1 MTTAPTTF
9 SQRVAE
15 YLGYQMATRPT
26 LRRFTTFWL
35 ITHTLAAAAL
45 TGAPPAAASTLAGAL
60 NWTGVTDSHGVPV
73 GSYYLSV
80 VSTSEAITKAGPGLS
95 VDPSSWARWLAN
107 AVTTGLSHELIVEL
121 LQAQAGIYV
130 FMIAMSLW
138 LLRFAMS
145 NTWLLWLATWFRPIF
160 ETIRVILADLWVFP
174 ICLMLGLG
182 VGAYHILW
190 HGRKG
195 FGSGI
200 ILSTIAVGVLG
211 IVLTRDPLSDLYNE
225 NGLLTQGRNLGFS
238 VSQAAFNN
246 GSITTGG
253 GQAQLQ
259 HLTGLI
265 ADATVRMPLQLMN
278 FGTTVDD
285 IGTCGGAYTAA
296 MLAPHGGSDLAG
308 PAHAMA
314 SCGAPQA
321 LSFAQHLS
329 GANLALGSCYGLL
342 GAVFAFF
349 VCYVTYSYVM
359 VCCAAFINALLS
371 IVVAAPAMIHGHPRR
386 RAARRIKMFFKHAAL
401 VFAYTTYIS
410 MAAMIV
416 LKMGARGGYADQ
428 VGMTHPL
435 ARLFMIAIVSAV
447 AIGVFWWLK
456 RELGDHTRH
465 DFTQLVA
472 DLGRRGREGYQRG
485 HDAYDRAKDLHS
497 RAPWSKTTGD
507 DSSDTPDDP
516 EQPLTG
522 TPVNGRPPGGRPP
535 SPGRARHH
543 TLGAPAP
550 TPMPGAA
557 TTSGAPA
564 AATSSAAAD
573 GAVIAGEAATAVAA
587 PEIVAGAAVASHVAG
602 RRHHAHGPGAGA
614 PGGGQRSAT
623 GPASQSPDGPA
634 AHRLG
639 EPAAAPIIGRSGAS
653 NPRSS
658 TTGRAGTGSGVPHP
672 PRDVRAGPG
681 RADVDEDSSPITGRS
696 TRSG

>member
-1 MTTAPTTF
+1 MSTAPTTF
-9 SQRVAE
+9 GQRAAE
-15 YLGYQMATRPT
+15 YLGYQMAFRPR

-45 TGAPPAAASTLAGAL
+45 GAAPPAAASTLAGAL

-73 GSYYLSV
+73 GNYYLSV
-80 VSTSEAITKAGPGLS
+80 VSTTEAITKAGPGLS

-107 AVTTGLSHELIVEL
+107 AVTTGMSHELIVEL
-121 LQAQAGIYV
+121 LQAQAGVYI
-130 FMIAMSLW
+130 FMIATSLW

-145 NTWLLWLATWFRPIF
+145 NTWLLWLATWFRPVF

-182 VGAYHILW
+182 VGAFHILW

-200 ILSTIAVGVLG
+200 MLSTVALGVLG
-211 IVLTRDPLSDLYNE
+211 IVLTRDPLSDLYSE
-225 NGLLTQGRNLGFS
+225 NGLLSQGRNLGFS
-238 VSQAAFNN
+238 ISQAAFNN

-265 ADATVRMPLQLMN
+265 ADTTLRMPLQLMN

-296 MLAPHGGSDLAG
+296 MLTPHDGGDLAG

-314 SCGAPQA
+314 TCGAPQA
-321 LSFAQHLS
+321 LSFAQHLG
-329 GANLALGSCYGLL
+329 GANLALGACYGLL
-342 GAVFAFF
+342 GAMFAFF

-359 VCCAAFINALLS
+359 VCCAAFVNALMS
-371 IVVAAPAMIHGHPRR
+371 IVAAAPAMIHGHPRR
-386 RAARRIKMFFKHAAL
+386 RAARRLTMFFKHAAL

-410 MAAMIV
+410 IAAIIV

-456 RELGDHTRH
+456 RELGDHTRQ
-465 DFTQLVA
+465 DFTHIIT
-472 DLGRRGREGYQRG
+472 DLAHRGRDGYQRG
-485 HDAYDRAKDLHS
+485 QDAYDRAKDLNS
-497 RAPWSKTTGD
+497 RAPWSKTS
-507 DSSDTPDDP
+507 DSDATDNPDEPD
-516 EQPLTG
+516 QPLTG
-522 TPVNGRPPGGRPP
+522 PPVNGRPPGGRPP

-543 TLGAPAP
+543 SPGGPPNSP
-550 TPMPGAA
+550 TSGG
-557 TTSGAPA
+557 TGTGSGAPA
-564 AATSSAAAD
+564 AATTSAVA
-573 GAVIAGEAATAVAA
+573 GGTSMAGEAATAAAA
-587 PEIVAGAAVASHVAG
+587 PEAVAGAAIASHISHRQHRDRSPAGASRSGPATNAATQPFTGSPNVTDSGSEPPAPAAG
-602 RRHHAHGPGAGA
+602 RSGRVGSSTTPRAN
-614 PGGGQRSAT
+614 S
-623 GPASQSPDGPA
+623 GPA
-634 AHRLG
+634 AGRPRPNR
-639 EPAAAPIIGRSGAS
+639 PAQPDRSDVDQPSAPVQGRSS
-653 NPRSS
+653 
-658 TTGRAGTGSGVPHP
+658 
-672 PRDVRAGPG
+672 
-681 RADVDEDSSPITGRS
+681 
-696 TRSG
+696 

>member
-9 SQRVAE
+9 GQRAAE
-15 YLGYQMATRPT
+15 YVGYQMAARPR

-45 TGAPPAAASTLAGAL
+45 GAAPPAAASTLAGAL

-73 GSYYLSV
+73 GNYYLSV

-95 VDPSSWARWLAN
+95 ADPSSWARWLAN
-107 AVTTGLSHELIVEL
+107 AVTTGMSHELIVEL
-121 LQAQAGIYV
+121 LQAQAAVYI
-130 FMIAMSLW
+130 FMIATSLW

-160 ETIRVILADLWVFP
+160 ETIRVILAELWVFP
-174 ICLMLGLG
+174 ICLLFGLG
-182 VGAYHILW
+182 VGAFHIMW

-200 ILSTIAVGVLG
+200 IVSTVAIGVLG
-211 IVLTRDPLSDLYNE
+211 IVFTRDPLSDLYNE

-238 VSQAAFNN
+238 ITQAAFNN

-265 ADATVRMPLQLMN
+265 ADATLRMPLQLMN

-285 IGTCGGAYTAA
+285 IGTCGGAYTTS
-296 MLAPHGGSDLAG
+296 MLTPPAGGDLAG

-359 VCCAAFINALLS
+359 VCCAAFVNALMS
-371 IVVAAPAMIHGHPRR
+371 IVAAAPAMIHGHPRR
-386 RAARRIKMFFKHAAL
+386 RAARRLKMFFKHAAL

-428 VGMTHPL
+428 VGMSHPL

-447 AIGVFWWLK
+447 AIGVFHWLK

-465 DFTQLVA
+465 EFTHTIT
-472 DLGRRGREGYQRG
+472 DLIHRGRDGYQSG
-485 HDAYDRAKDLHS
+485 QDAYDRARDLNS
-497 RAPWSKTTGD
+497 RAPWSKTP
-507 DSSDTPDDP
+507 DSDADTPDEPD
-516 EQPLTG
+516 QPLTG
-522 TPVNGRPPGGRPP
+522 TPANGRPSGGRPP

-543 TLGAPAP
+543 APGGPASSP
-550 TPMPGAA
+550 IPGVGTSPGGPAAA
-557 TTSGAPA
+557 TTSA
-564 AATSSAAAD
+564 AGD
-573 GAVIAGEAATAVAA
+573 GAMMAGEAATAVVA
-587 PEIVAGAAVASHVAG
+587 PEAVAGAAIASHTINRQHRDHSPAG
-602 RRHHAHGPGAGA
+602 GPR
-614 PGGGQRSAT
+614 P
-623 GPASQSPDGPA
+623 SQSAGPA
-634 AHRLG
+634 AQAPARG
-639 EPAAAPIIGRSGAS
+639 AAPDSSPPSPAPAAGRSGRVGPPTAQRA
-653 NPRSS
+653 NPDATPARPGPSPS
-658 TTGRAGTGSGVPHP
+658 TQPDRAHVDKPSTPAQGR
-672 PRDVRAGPG
+672 
-681 RADVDEDSSPITGRS
+681 
-696 TRSG
+696 

>member
-9 SQRVAE
+9 SQRAAE
-15 YLGYQMATRPT
+15 YLGYQMAIRPR

-35 ITHTLAAAAL
+35 LTHTLAAAAL
-45 TGAPPAAASTLAGAL
+45 AGAPPAAASTLAGAL

-107 AVTTGLSHELIVEL
+107 AVTVGLDHELIVEL
-121 LQAQAGIYV
+121 LQAQAGIYI

-200 ILSTIAVGVLG
+200 MLSTIAVGVLG
-211 IVLTRDPLSDLYNE
+211 IALTHDPLSDLYNE

-296 MLAPHGGSDLAG
+296 MLAPHDGSDLAG

-359 VCCAAFINALLS
+359 VCCAAFVNALLS

-428 VGMTHPL
+428 VGMSHPL

-456 RELGDHTRH
+456 RELGDHTRP
-465 DFTQLVA
+465 DFTQA
-472 DLGRRGREGYQRG
+472 ISDLGHRSREGYQRG
-485 HDAYDRAKDLHS
+485 QDAYDRARELNS
-497 RAPWSKTTGD
+497 RAPWSKTAGD
-507 DSSDTPDDP
+507 DPTDAPDEPD
-516 EQPLTG
+516 QPLTG

-543 TLGAPAP
+543 TPTAP
-550 TPMPGAA
+550 TPASTPGATA
-557 TTSGAPA
+557 TSETPA
-564 AATSSAAAD
+564 AATSSAAVD
-573 GAVIAGEAATAVAA
+573 GAVMAGEAGAAVAA
-587 PEIVAGAAVASHVAG
+587 PEVVAGAAVATRVVHHQRRDHNPGGSAQPTATGTATQTLHDSPARNLAQPPTTPVAG
-602 RRHHAHGPGAGA
+602 RAGA
-614 PGGGQRSAT
+614 T
-623 GPASQSPDGPA
+623 SPK
-634 AHRLG
+634 
-639 EPAAAPIIGRSGAS
+639 
-653 NPRSS
+653 
-658 TTGRAGTGSGVPHP
+658 P
-672 PRDVRAGPG
+672 PTNSPAGPG
-681 RADVDEDSSPITGRS
+681 SGATGQPRASRPQPDQADLAEDSSPDKGRS
-696 TRSG
+696 TRSR

>member
-9 SQRVAE
+9 GQRTAE
-15 YLGYQMATRPT
+15 YLGYQLATRPR
-26 LRRFTTFWL
+26 LRRATTLWL
-35 ITHTLAAAAL
+35 ITHTLVTAAVGA
-45 TGAPPAAASTLAGAL
+45 APPAAASTLAGAL

-95 VDPSSWARWLAN
+95 ADPSSWARWLAN
-107 AVTTGLSHELIVEL
+107 AVTTGLSHEFIVEL
-121 LQAQAGIYV
+121 LQAQAAVYI

-160 ETIRVILADLWVFP
+160 ETIRIILADLWVFP

-182 VGAYHILW
+182 VGAFHMMW

-200 ILSTIAVGVLG
+200 MLSTVALGVLG
-211 IVLTRDPLSDLYNE
+211 TMLTHDPLSDLYNE
-225 NGLLTQGRNLGFS
+225 NGLLAQGRNLGFS

-285 IGTCGGAYTAA
+285 IGNCGGAYTAA
-296 MLAPHGGSDLAG
+296 MLAPHDAGDLAG

-329 GANLALGSCYGLL
+329 GANLALGACYGLL
-342 GAVFAFF
+342 GAVFVFF

-359 VCCAAFINALLS
+359 VCCAAFVNALLS
-371 IVVAAPAMIHGHPRR
+371 IVAAAPAMIHGHPRR

-428 VGMTHPL
+428 VGMSHPL

-465 DFTQLVA
+465 EFTHTITDLVH
-472 DLGRRGREGYQRG
+472 RGRDGYQRG
-485 HDAYDRAKDLHS
+485 QDAYDRARALNA
-497 RAPWSKTTGD
+497 RAPWSKTPD
-507 DSSDTPDDP
+507 SDAPDSSDDPD
-516 EQPLTG
+516 QPLTG
-522 TPVNGRPPGGRPP
+522 PPVNGRPPAGRPP
-535 SPGRARHH
+535 SPGRPRHH
-543 TLGAPAP
+543 PPGSPPTTPAPA
-550 TPMPGAA
+550 
-557 TTSGAPA
+557 SGA
-564 AATSSAAAD
+564 AATEETVGTAAVD
-573 GAVIAGEAATAVAA
+573 GAVIGGEAAAAVVA
-587 PEIVAGAAVASHVAG
+587 PEVVAGAALATHVAHRIHRDHSHAAGG
-602 RRHHAHGPGAGA
+602 RPTST
-614 PGGGQRSAT
+614 SANRAT
-623 GPASQSPDGPA
+623 QTPA
-634 AHRLG
+634 ATTPSTGQL
-639 EPAAAPIIGRSGAS
+639 PAPPVS
-653 NPRSS
+653 
-658 TTGRAGTGSGVPHP
+658 GRAGVTGPTPTQRGAHP
-672 PRDVRAGPG
+672 GSAPDSHTRATRPPLSPGDPRSDDGDAPVQ
-681 RADVDEDSSPITGRS
+681 GRS
-696 TRSG
+696 

>member
-9 SQRVAE
+9 GQRAAD
-15 YLGYQMATRPT
+15 YLGYQMATRPR

-35 ITHTLAAAAL
+35 ITHTLTAAAL
-45 TGAPPAAASTLAGAL
+45 GAAPPAAASTLAGAL

-73 GSYYLSV
+73 GNYYLSV
-80 VSTSEAITKAGPGLS
+80 VSTTEAITKAGPGLS

-121 LQAQAGIYV
+121 LQAQAAVYI

-145 NTWLLWLATWFRPIF
+145 NTWLLWLATWFRPVF

-182 VGAYHILW
+182 VGAFHILW

-200 ILSTIAVGVLG
+200 IVSTLAVGVLG
-211 IVLTRDPLSDLYNE
+211 TVLTRDPLSDLYSE

-285 IGTCGGAYTAA
+285 IGTCGGAYTAS
-296 MLAPHGGSDLAG
+296 MLAPHDGSDLAG

-359 VCCAAFINALLS
+359 VCCAAFVNALLS

-386 RAARRIKMFFKHAAL
+386 RAGRRIKMFFKHAAL

-428 VGMTHPL
+428 VGMNHPL
-435 ARLFMIAIVSAV
+435 ARLFMIGIVSAV

-456 RELGDHTRH
+456 RELGDHTRQE
-465 DFTQLVA
+465 FTQAVT
-472 DLGRRGREGYQRG
+472 DLGRRGREGYERG
-485 HDAYDRAKDLHS
+485 QDAYDRACDLNS
-497 RAPWSKTTGD
+497 RAPWAKNPD
-507 DSSDTPDDP
+507 DSSDTPDEPD
-516 EQPLTG
+516 QPLTG
-522 TPVNGRPPGGRPP
+522 SPVDGRPPGGRPP

-543 TLGAPAP
+543 TPAAQTP
-550 TPMPGAA
+550 TPATGEAA
-557 TTSGAPA
+557 TAAAPA
-564 AATSSAAAD
+564 AGTTAAD
-573 GAVIAGEAATAVAA
+573 GAVMAGEAATAAAA
-587 PEIVAGAAVASHVAG
+587 PEVVAGAAVASHVAQ
-602 RRHHAHGPGAGA
+602 RRHRDHSPRPTTTGTTAQSPANGGAPDTAHPAPAPAAGRAANHGPSTPQRAN
-614 PGGGQRSAT
+614 PGPTSDQPRPSAQ
-623 GPASQSPDGPA
+623 PPPDLA
-634 AHRLG
+634 
-639 EPAAAPIIGRSGAS
+639 
-653 NPRSS
+653 
-658 TTGRAGTGSGVPHP
+658 
-672 PRDVRAGPG
+672 
-681 RADVDEDSSPITGRS
+681 EDSTPVKGR
-696 TRSG
+696 

>member
-1 MTTAPTTF
+1 MITASTTF
-9 SQRVAE
+9 AQRAAE
-15 YLGYQMATRPT
+15 HLGYQMATRPR
-26 LRRFTTFWL
+26 LRRLTTFWV

-45 TGAPPAAASTLAGAL
+45 GAAPPAAASTVAGAL

-73 GSYYLSV
+73 GNYYLSV
-80 VSTSEAITKAGPGLS
+80 VSTTEAITKAGPGLS
-95 VDPSSWARWLAN
+95 ADPSSWARWLAN
-107 AVTTGLSHELIVEL
+107 AVTVGLSHESIVEL
-121 LQAQAGIYV
+121 LQAQAAVYI

-145 NTWLLWLATWFRPIF
+145 NTWLLWLSTWFRPVF

-174 ICLMLGLG
+174 ICLMFGLG

-200 ILSTIAVGVLG
+200 IVSTFAVGVLG
-211 IVLTRDPLSDLYNE
+211 IVLTRDPLTDLYSE

-238 VSQAAFNN
+238 ISQAAFNN

-278 FGTTVDD
+278 FGTTVDG
-285 IGTCGGAYTAA
+285 IGNCGNAYTAA
-296 MLAPHGGSDLAG
+296 MLTPHDGSDLSG

-314 SCGAPQA
+314 TCGAPQA

-329 GANLALGSCYGLL
+329 GANLALGSCYGVL

-359 VCCAAFINALLS
+359 VCCAAFVNALLS

-386 RAARRIKMFFKHAAL
+386 RAARRITMFFKHAAL

-416 LKMGARGGYADQ
+416 LQMGARGGYADQ

-435 ARLFMIAIVSAV
+435 ARLFMVGIVSAV
-447 AIGVFWWLK
+447 AIGVFRWLK
-456 RELGDHTRH
+456 HELGDHTRQE
-465 DFTQLVA
+465 FTHAVTDLV
-472 DLGRRGREGYQRG
+472 RRGREGYQRG
-485 HDAYDRAKDLHS
+485 QDASDRARDLNS
-497 RAPWSKTTGD
+497 RAPWATKPED
-507 DSSDTPDDP
+507 SDTPDDP

-522 TPVNGRPPGGRPP
+522 PPVNGRPPGGRPP
-535 SPGRARHH
+535 CPGQARHH
-543 TLGAPAP
+543 SPGPPAP
-550 TPMPGAA
+550 GGAA
-557 TTSGAPA
+557 AEASAPV
-564 AATSSAAAD
+564 AATAAGD
-573 GAVIAGEAATAVAA
+573 GAVIAAEAATAVVA
-587 PEIVAGAAVASHVAG
+587 PEAVAGAAVAAHVTQRLHRDHNGAGGGGPTPTGAGRATQTPTATTPNVAQPPAAPVAG
-602 RRHHAHGPGAGA
+602 RAGATNPTTTQHCNPAPGA
-614 PGGGQRSAT
+614 PRRHPT
-623 GPASQSPDGPA
+623 ASTVPDPDDPLPDA
-634 AHRLG
+634 
-639 EPAAAPIIGRSGAS
+639 EIPVKGR
-653 NPRSS
+653 
-658 TTGRAGTGSGVPHP
+658 
-672 PRDVRAGPG
+672 
-681 RADVDEDSSPITGRS
+681 
-696 TRSG
+696 

>member
-1 MTTAPTTF
+1 MTTEPTTF
-9 SQRVAE
+9 GQRCAE
-15 YLGYQMATRPT
+15 YVGYQMATRPR

-45 TGAPPAAASTLAGAL
+45 GAAPPAAASTLAGAL

-80 VSTSEAITKAGPGLS
+80 VSATEAITKAGPGLS
-95 VDPSSWARWLAN
+95 FDPSSWARWLAN
-107 AVTTGLSHELIVEL
+107 AVTVGLSHEFIVEL
-121 LQAQAGIYV
+121 LQAQAGAYI

-145 NTWLLWLATWFRPIF
+145 NTWLVWLATWFRPMF
-160 ETIRVILADLWVFP
+160 ETIRLILADLWVFP
-174 ICLMLGLG
+174 ICLLLGLA
-182 VGAYHILW
+182 VGAFHILW

-200 ILSTIAVGVLG
+200 ILSTLAVGVLG
-211 IVLTRDPLSDLYNE
+211 ILLTRDPLSDLYSE
-225 NGLLTQGRNLGFS
+225 SGLLTQGRNLGFS

-285 IGTCGGAYTAA
+285 IGTCGGAYTAS
-296 MLAPHGGSDLAG
+296 MLTPHDGSDLAG

-329 GANLALGSCYGLL
+329 GANLALGGCYGLL

-359 VCCAAFINALLS
+359 VCCAAFVNALLS

-435 ARLFMIAIVSAV
+435 ARLLMIAIVSAV

-465 DFTQLVA
+465 DFTHA
-472 DLGRRGREGYQRG
+472 ISDLGRRGRDGYQRG
-485 HDAYDRAKDLHS
+485 QDVYDRARDLHS
-497 RAPWSKTTGD
+497 RAPWAKTPD
-507 DSSDTPDDP
+507 DSSDTPDEPD
-516 EQPLTG
+516 QPLTG

-535 SPGRARHH
+535 SPGRPRHH
-543 TLGAPAP
+543 PPGPPPTTTPAP
-550 TPMPGAA
+550 G
-557 TTSGAPA
+557 G
-564 AATSSAAAD
+564 AAAD
-573 GAVIAGEAATAVAA
+573 GA
-587 PEIVAGAAVASHVAG
+587 IVAGQAATTVVAPEAVVGAAVVSHAT
-602 RRHHAHGPGAGA
+602 
-614 PGGGQRSAT
+614 QRT
-623 GPASQSPDGPA
+623 
-634 AHRLG
+634 
-639 EPAAAPIIGRSGAS
+639 
-653 NPRSS
+653 
-658 TTGRAGTGSGVPHP
+658 
-672 PRDVRAGPG
+672 
-681 RADVDEDSSPITGRS
+681 
-696 TRSG
+696 

>member
-9 SQRVAE
+9 GQRAAE
-15 YLGYQMATRPT
+15 YLGYQMATRPR

-35 ITHTLAAAAL
+35 ITHTLTAAAL
-45 TGAPPAAASTLAGAL
+45 GAAPPAAASTLAGAL
-60 NWTGVTDSHGVPV
+60 NWTGITDSHGVPV

-107 AVTTGLSHELIVEL
+107 AVTTGWSHELIVEL
-121 LQAQAGIYV
+121 LQAQAGLYI
-130 FMIAMSLW
+130 FMVAMSLW

-145 NTWLLWLATWFRPIF
+145 NTWLLWLATWLRPLF

-174 ICLMLGLG
+174 ICLMLGMG
-182 VGAYHILW
+182 VGAFHIMW

-200 ILSTIAVGVLG
+200 IVSTMAVGVLG
-211 IVLTRDPLSDLYNE
+211 IVLTRDPLSELYNE

-238 VSQAAFNN
+238 VAQAAFNN

-285 IGTCGGAYTAA
+285 IGTCGGAYTAS
-296 MLAPHGGSDLAG
+296 MLAPHDGSDLAG

-329 GANLALGSCYGLL
+329 GANLALGTCYGLL
-342 GAVFAFF
+342 GAAFAFF

-359 VCCAAFINALLS
+359 VCCAAFVNALLA

-410 MAAMIV
+410 IAAMIV

-465 DFTQLVA
+465 DFTHTITELA
-472 DLGRRGREGYQRG
+472 RGGHEGYQRG
-485 HDAYDRAKDLHS
+485 QDAYDRARDLNS
-497 RAPWSKTTGD
+497 RAPWSKTPAAST
-507 DSSDTPDDP
+507 DTPDEPD
-516 EQPLTG
+516 QPLTG
-522 TPVNGRPPGGRPP
+522 PPVNGRPPGGRPP
-535 SPGRARHH
+535 SPSQTPPPRPTA
-543 TLGAPAP
+543 TPSTPAP
-550 TPMPGAA
+550 SGAA
-557 TTSGAPA
+557 TSGAPA
-564 AATSSAAAD
+564 AATSSAATD
-573 GAVIAGEAATAVAA
+573 GAMMAGDAATVAA
-587 PEIVAGAAVASHVAG
+587 PEVVAVAAVAGHVTQRLHSDHSSGAGGRPTPTSAGRATQANAAATPDVDKSPAPVAG
-602 RRHHAHGPGAGA
+602 RTGSTSPTTIQHADPGHAPHRQHRGA
-614 PGGGQRSAT
+614 RPQR
-623 GPASQSPDGPA
+623 D
-634 AHRLG
+634 RG
-639 EPAAAPIIGRSGAS
+639 EPPSDADAPVKGR
-653 NPRSS
+653 
-658 TTGRAGTGSGVPHP
+658 
-672 PRDVRAGPG
+672 
-681 RADVDEDSSPITGRS
+681 
-696 TRSG
+696 

>member
-1 MTTAPTTF
+1 MTTGPTTF
-9 SQRVAE
+9 GQRAAE
-15 YLGYQMATRPT
+15 YLGYQMATRPR

-45 TGAPPAAASTLAGAL
+45 GDAPPAAASTLAGAL

-73 GSYYLSV
+73 GNYYLSV
-80 VSTSEAITKAGPGLS
+80 VSTTEAITEAGPGLS
-95 VDPSSWARWLAN
+95 IEPSSWARWLAN
-107 AVTTGLSHELIVEL
+107 AVTVGLSHESVVEL
-121 LQAQAGIYV
+121 LQAQAAIYI

-145 NTWLLWLATWFRPIF
+145 NTWLFWLATWFRPVF

-174 ICLMLGLG
+174 LCLGLGLG

-190 HGRKG
+190 HARKG

-200 ILSTIAVGVLG
+200 IVSTFAVAVLG
-211 IVLTRDPLSDLYNE
+211 IVLTRDPLTDLYSE

-238 VSQAAFNN
+238 ISQAAFNN
-246 GSITTGG
+246 GYITTGG

-285 IGTCGGAYTAA
+285 FGTCQGAYTAA
-296 MLAPHGGSDLAG
+296 MLTPHDSDLAG

-342 GAVFAFF
+342 GAIFALF

-359 VCCAAFINALLS
+359 VCCAAFVNALLS
-371 IVVAAPAMIHGHPRR
+371 IVAAAPAMIHGHPRR

-410 MAAMIV
+410 TAAMIV

-435 ARLFMIAIVSAV
+435 ARLLMIAIISAV
-447 AIGVFWWLK
+447 AIGVFHWLK
-456 RELGDHTRH
+456 HELGDHTRQE
-465 DFTQLVA
+465 FTHLIT
-472 DLGRRGREGYQRG
+472 DLTHRGREGYQRG
-485 HDAYDRAKDLHS
+485 QDAYDRARDLKA
-497 RAPWSKTTGD
+497 RAPWSKKSD
-507 DSSDTPDDP
+507 DDPSDTSDEPD
-516 EQPLTG
+516 QPLTG
-522 TPVNGRPPGGRPP
+522 PPVNGRPPGGRPP
-535 SPGRARHH
+535 SPGQARHH
-543 TLGAPAP
+543 TPNPAAP
-550 TPMPGAA
+550 TPPPAGAA
-557 TTSGAPA
+557 AQANAPA
-564 AATSSAAAD
+564 AGTAATD
-573 GAVIAGEAATAVAA
+573 GAVMAGEAATTAAA
-587 PEIVAGAAVASHVAG
+587 PEVVAGAAVAAHVTQRLHRDHNHAGGGPTPTGAGPATQAPTPTTPNVDQSHAARIAG
-602 RRHHAHGPGAGA
+602 RVEATSA
-614 PGGGQRSAT
+614 PITQDVN
-623 GPASQSPDGPA
+623 PAS
-634 AHRLG
+634 
-639 EPAAAPIIGRSGAS
+639 AS
-653 NPRSS
+653 DPQR
-658 TTGRAGTGSGVPHP
+658 
-672 PRDVRAGPG
+672 RDTRPQPG
-681 RADVDEDSSPITGRS
+681 RGDPLTDIDTPTKGR
-696 TRSG
+696 

>member
-9 SQRVAE
+9 GQRAAE
-15 YLGYQMATRPT
+15 YLGYQTATRPR

-35 ITHTLAAAAL
+35 ITHTLVAAAL
-45 TGAPPAAASTLAGAL
+45 GAAPPAAASTLAGAL

-121 LQAQAGIYV
+121 LQAQAAVYI
-130 FMIAMSLW
+130 FMIALSLW

-145 NTWLLWLATWFRPIF
+145 NTWLLWLATWFRPVF

-174 ICLMLGLG
+174 ICLLLGLA
-182 VGAYHILW
+182 VGAFHILW

-200 ILSTIAVGVLG
+200 MLSTMVVGVLG
-211 IVLTRDPLSDLYNE
+211 ILLTRDPLSDLYSE

-246 GSITTGG
+246 GSITSGG

-285 IGTCGGAYTAA
+285 IGTCAGAYTTA
-296 MLAPHGGSDLAG
+296 MLTPHDGSDLAG

-359 VCCAAFINALLS
+359 VCCAAFVNALLS

-447 AIGVFWWLK
+447 ALGVFWWLK

-465 DFTQLVA
+465 EFTHAVT
-472 DLGRRGREGYQRG
+472 DLGRHGREGYQRG
-485 HDAYDRAKDLHS
+485 QDAYDRARDLNS
-497 RAPWSKTTGD
+497 RAPWAKNPD
-507 DSSDTPDDP
+507 QSDTPDEPD
-516 EQPLTG
+516 QPLTG

-543 TLGAPAP
+543 TPDAQPP
-550 TPMPGAA
+550 TPAPGAA
-557 TTSGAPA
+557 AASGTPA
-564 AATSSAAAD
+564 AGTAAAD
-573 GAVIAGEAATAVAA
+573 GAMMAGEAATAVAA
-587 PEIVAGAAVASHVAG
+587 PEVVAGAAVASHVTQRLHRDHSA
-602 RRHHAHGPGAGA
+602 GAGA
-614 PGGGQRSAT
+614 GPAKAGPATPAPGG
-623 GPASQSPDGPA
+623 A
-634 AHRLG
+634 APNLAP
-639 EPAAAPIIGRSGAS
+639 PAAAPV
-653 NPRSS
+653 P
-658 TTGRAGTGSGVPHP
+658 GRAGATNPSTSTTRGANPEPAADRQRRDPHP
-672 PRDVRAGPG
+672 QPNRGDPLADAQTPVKG
-681 RADVDEDSSPITGRS
+681 R
-696 TRSG
+696 

>member
-9 SQRVAE
+9 SQRAAE
-15 YLGYQMATRPT
+15 YLGYQMATRPR
-26 LRRFTTFWL
+26 LRRFTTCWL
-35 ITHTLAAAAL
+35 ITHTLTVAAL
-45 TGAPPAAASTLAGAL
+45 GAAPPAAASTLAGAL

-80 VSTSEAITKAGPGLS
+80 VSTTEAITKAGPHLS
-95 VDPSSWARWLAN
+95 PDPSSWARWLAS
-107 AVTTGLSHELIVEL
+107 AVTTGLSHESIVEL
-121 LQAQAGIYV
+121 LQAQAAVYI

-145 NTWLLWLATWFRPIF
+145 NTWLVWLATWFRPIF
-160 ETIRVILADLWVFP
+160 ETIKAILTDLWVFP
-174 ICLMLGLG
+174 ICLLLGLS
-182 VGAYHILW
+182 VGAFHILW

-200 ILSTIAVGVLG
+200 IVSTFAIGVLG
-211 IVLTRDPLSDLYNE
+211 IVLTHDPLSDPYSE

-238 VSQAAFNN
+238 ISQAAFNN

-253 GQAQLQ
+253 GQAQLH

-265 ADATVRMPLQLMN
+265 ADTTLRMPLQLMN
-278 FGTTVDD
+278 FGTTVDN
-285 IGTCGGAYTAA
+285 IGTCSSAYTAA
-296 MLAPHGGSDLAG
+296 ILAPHDADSAA

-321 LSFAQHLS
+321 LAFAQHLS

-349 VCYVTYSYVM
+349 VCCVTYSYVM
-359 VCCAAFINALLS
+359 VCCAAFVNALLS

-416 LKMGARGGYADQ
+416 LNMGAHGGYADQ

-465 DFTQLVA
+465 EFTQLVT
-472 DLGRRGREGYQRG
+472 DLSRRGRDGYHRG
-485 HDAYDRAKDLHS
+485 HDAHHRVKELNT
-497 RAPWSKTTGD
+497 RAPWSKKPD
-507 DSSDTPDDP
+507 DSADTLDDP
-516 EQPLTG
+516 DQPLTG
-522 TPVNGRPPGGRPP
+522 PPVNGRPPGGRPP

-543 TLGAPAP
+543 LPDHPPTTPGSGGAAVAPATA
-550 TPMPGAA
+550 TPSA
-557 TTSGAPA
+557 T
-564 AATSSAAAD
+564 
-573 GAVIAGEAATAVAA
+573 AGRTMITEGATAVAA
-587 PEIVAGAAVASHVAG
+587 PEIVAGGAVASHVGQRLHRDHTSNSGA
-602 RRHHAHGPGAGA
+602 RHPKTTPAVQPPNDNTAHTIGDTPAA
-614 PGGGQRSAT
+614 PG
-623 GPASQSPDGPA
+623 
-634 AHRLG
+634 
-639 EPAAAPIIGRSGAS
+639 
-653 NPRSS
+653 
-658 TTGRAGTGSGVPHP
+658 TGRGGAHTPTTPTQRRAPGTEGQSRDWRPHP
-672 PRDVRAGPG
+672 DRDPSHDT
-681 RADVDEDSSPITGRS
+681 ADPMTGRPA
-696 TRSG
+696 TR

>member
-1 MTTAPTTF
+1 MTSAPTTF
-9 SQRVAE
+9 SQRAADH
-15 YLGYQMATRPT
+15 LGYQMATRPR

-35 ITHTLAAAAL
+35 ITHTLAAAAI
-45 TGAPPAAASTLAGAL
+45 GAAPPAAASTLAGAL

-80 VSTSEAITKAGPGLS
+80 VSTTEAITKAGPGLS

-107 AVTTGLSHELIVEL
+107 AVTEGLTHESIVEL
-121 LQAQAGIYV
+121 LQAQAGVYI

-145 NTWLLWLATWFRPIF
+145 NTWLFWLATWFRPVF

-174 ICLMLGLG
+174 ICLLLGLG
-182 VGAYHILW
+182 VGAFHILW

-200 ILSTIAVGVLG
+200 MVSTFAVGVLG
-211 IVLTRDPLSDLYNE
+211 IVLTRDPLTDLYSE

-238 VSQAAFNN
+238 VSQAAFAN

-265 ADATVRMPLQLMN
+265 ADATLRMPLQLMN

-285 IGTCGGAYTAA
+285 IGSCGGAYTAA
-296 MLAPHGGSDLAG
+296 MLAPHDGGDLSG

-314 SCGAPQA
+314 NCGAPQA

-329 GANLALGSCYGLL
+329 GANLALGTCYGLL

-359 VCCAAFINALLS
+359 VCCAAFVNALLS
-371 IVVAAPAMIHGHPRR
+371 IVAAAPAMIHGHPRR

-401 VFAYTTYIS
+401 VFAYTTYIC

-435 ARLFMIAIVSAV
+435 ARLFMIAIISAV
-447 AIGVFWWLK
+447 AIGVFRWLK
-456 RELGDHTRH
+456 HELGDHTRQE
-465 DFTQLVA
+465 FTHAVTEV
-472 DLGRRGREGYQRG
+472 GRRGRDGYQRG
-485 HDAYDRAKDLHS
+485 QDAYDRAKDLNS
-497 RAPWSKTTGD
+497 RAPWAKTPDTEE
-507 DSSDTPDDP
+507 SDTPDDP
-516 EQPLTG
+516 DQPRTG
-522 TPVNGRPPGGRPP
+522 PPVNGRPPGGRPP
-535 SPGRARHH
+535 SPGRARH
-543 TLGAPAP
+543 TPGAQPPTAAP
-550 TPMPGAA
+550 GGAA
-557 TTSGAPA
+557 TEASTP
-564 AATSSAAAD
+564 AAAD
-573 GAVIAGEAATAVAA
+573 GAMVAGEAAAAVAA
-587 PEIVAGAAVASHVAG
+587 PEVVAGAAAAGHVAQ
-602 RRHHAHGPGAGA
+602 RLHRDHNRAGGTGQTTASPAAPSQA
-614 PGGGQRSAT
+614 PGGAT
-623 GPASQSPDGPA
+623 APTGAQQAPAPVS
-634 AHRLG
+634 
-639 EPAAAPIIGRSGAS
+639 GRSGATS
-653 NPRSS
+653 PSATQRANPAPASDRQRRDPRPQPDRGDPLADADADAPVK
-658 TTGRAGTGSGVPHP
+658 GR
-672 PRDVRAGPG
+672 
-681 RADVDEDSSPITGRS
+681 
-696 TRSG
+696 

>member
-1 MTTAPTTF
+1 MTTAPPTF
-9 SQRVAE
+9 SGRAADYV
-15 YLGYQMATRPT
+15 GYQMATRPR

-35 ITHTLAAAAL
+35 LTHTLGAAAIGA
-45 TGAPPAAASTLAGAL
+45 APPASASTLAGAL

-95 VDPSSWARWLAN
+95 ADPSSWARWLAN

-121 LQAQAGIYV
+121 LQAQAAVYI

-145 NTWLLWLATWFRPIF
+145 NTWLVWLATWFRPVF

-174 ICLMLGLG
+174 ICLMLGLA
-182 VGAYHILW
+182 VGAFHILW

-200 ILSTIAVGVLG
+200 MVSTMVIGVLG
-211 IVLTRDPLSDLYNE
+211 IVLTRDPLSDLYSE

-265 ADATVRMPLQLMN
+265 ADTTLRMPLQLMN
-278 FGTTVDD
+278 FGASVDD
-285 IGTCGGAYTAA
+285 IGSCGSAYTTA
-296 MLAPHGGSDLAG
+296 MLTPHDGSDLAG

-342 GAVFAFF
+342 GAIFAFF

-359 VCCAAFINALLS
+359 VCCAAFVNALLS
-371 IVVAAPAMIHGHPRR
+371 IVAAAPAMIHGHPRR

-435 ARLFMIAIVSAV
+435 ARLFMIAIISVV

-456 RELGDHTRH
+456 SELGDRTRQE
-465 DFTQLVA
+465 FTHSISEI
-472 DLGRRGREGYQRG
+472 GRRGREGYQRG
-485 HDAYDRAKDLHS
+485 QHAYDRARDLNS
-497 RAPWSKTTGD
+497 RAAWAKNPD
-507 DSSDTPDDP
+507 PDQSDTADEPD
-516 EQPLTG
+516 QPLTG
-522 TPVNGRPPGGRPP
+522 PPVNGRPPGGRPP
-535 SPGRARHH
+535 SPG
-543 TLGAPAP
+543 GAPRPTPGAPPHTPAPGASAAP
-550 TPMPGAA
+550 TS
-557 TTSGAPA
+557 TPA
-564 AATSSAAAD
+564 AGAGAAD
-573 GAVIAGEAATAVAA
+573 GAMVAGEAATAAVA
-587 PEIVAGAAVASHVAG
+587 PEVVAGAAVASHLAQRIHRDRAARGHVSPEPPADAA
-602 RRHHAHGPGAGA
+602 AHGPDAQPPMSSPA
-614 PGGGQRSAT
+614 
-623 GPASQSPDGPA
+623 GPA
-634 AHRLG
+634 
-639 EPAAAPIIGRSGAS
+639 
-653 NPRSS
+653 
-658 TTGRAGTGSGVPHP
+658 
-672 PRDVRAGPG
+672 
-681 RADVDEDSSPITGRS
+681 TGRS
-696 TRSG
+696 TGNPPQPRPQPAAASPRTRGQAPTIQRPDHNDHGTQPPVPGRGGLLQTKSRAEHL

>member
-1 MTTAPTTF
+1 MTSAPTTF
-9 SQRVAE
+9 GQRAAE
-15 YLGYQMATRPT
+15 YLGYQMATRPR

-35 ITHTLAAAAL
+35 ITHTLATAAIGA
-45 TGAPPAAASTLAGAL
+45 APPAAASTLAGAL

-80 VSTSEAITKAGPGLS
+80 VSTSEAITKAGPGLG

-121 LQAQAGIYV
+121 LQAQAGLYI

-145 NTWLLWLATWFRPIF
+145 NTWLLWLATWFRPVF

-182 VGAYHILW
+182 VGAFHMLW

-195 FGSGI
+195 FGAGI
-200 ILSTIAVGVLG
+200 MLSTVAVGVLG

-246 GSITTGG
+246 GSITSGG

-296 MLAPHGGSDLAG
+296 MLAPHDGSDLAG

-329 GANLALGSCYGLL
+329 GANLALGTCYGLL

-359 VCCAAFINALLS
+359 VCCAAFVNALLS

-428 VGMTHPL
+428 VGMNHPL

-465 DFTQLVA
+465 DFTHTITELA
-472 DLGRRGREGYQRG
+472 RRGREGYQRG
-485 HDAYDRAKDLHS
+485 HDAYERVRDLNS
-497 RAPWSKTTGD
+497 RAPWSKTA
-507 DSSDTPDDP
+507 DSQSDTPNEPD
-516 EQPLTG
+516 QPLTG
-522 TPVNGRPPGGRPP
+522 PPVDGRPPGGRPP
-535 SPGRARHH
+535 SPGRPRHPPPPA
-543 TLGAPAP
+543 TPTPGAPSV
-550 TPMPGAA
+550 
-557 TTSGAPA
+557 TSAPA
-564 AATSSAAAD
+564 AVD
-573 GAVIAGEAATAVAA
+573 GAPMAAETATAVLA
-587 PEIVAGAAVASHVAG
+587 PEAVVGAAVASHVIH
-602 RRHHAHGPGAGA
+602 RQHRDHH
-614 PGGGQRSAT
+614 PGGGTQPTTARPAPANRSARNAAD
-623 GPASQSPDGPA
+623 PPA
-634 AHRLG
+634 A
-639 EPAAAPIIGRSGAS
+639 PV
-653 NPRSS
+653 
-658 TTGRAGTGSGVPHP
+658 TGRAGATSPIHITRAPAHTVPAEGRQSRP
-672 PRDVRAGPG
+672 RPQPDRRDPRDDPEAPVKG
-681 RADVDEDSSPITGRS
+681 S
-696 TRSG
+696 

>member
-1 MTTAPTTF
+1 MNTAPTTF
-9 SQRVAE
+9 GQRAAD
-15 YLGYQMATRPT
+15 YLGYQMAARPQ

-35 ITHTLAAAAL
+35 LTHTLAAAAL
-45 TGAPPAAASTLAGAL
+45 GAAPPAAASTVAGAL

-73 GSYYLSV
+73 GNYYLSV

-121 LQAQAGIYV
+121 LQAQAAVYV

-160 ETIRVILADLWVFP
+160 ETIRVVLADLWVFP

-182 VGAYHILW
+182 VGAFHIMW

-200 ILSTIAVGVLG
+200 IVSTMAVGVLG

-238 VSQAAFNN
+238 ITQAAFNN
-246 GSITTGG
+246 GSITAGG
-253 GQAQLQ
+253 GQAQLG

-265 ADATVRMPLQLMN
+265 ADATVRVPLQLMN

-296 MLAPHGGSDLAG
+296 MLTPHSGSDLAG

-321 LSFAQHLS
+321 LSFAQHLD

-359 VCCAAFINALLS
+359 VCCAAFVNALLS

-386 RAARRIKMFFKHAAL
+386 RAGRRIKMFFKHAAL

-410 MAAMIV
+410 IAAMIV
-416 LKMGARGGYADQ
+416 LKMGTRGGYADQ

-465 DFTQLVA
+465 DFTQA
-472 DLGRRGREGYQRG
+472 ISDLGRRGREGYQRG
-485 HDAYDRAKDLHS
+485 QDAYDRAKDLNS
-497 RAPWSKTTGD
+497 RAPWANKAD
-507 DSSDTPDDP
+507 DESSDTPDDP
-516 EQPLTG
+516 DQPLTG
-522 TPVNGRPPGGRPP
+522 PPVSGRPPGGRPP
-535 SPGRARHH
+535 SPGRAHQH
-543 TLGAPAP
+543 TAHSTQTGGAPT
-550 TPMPGAA
+550 TPGTPGAA
-557 TTSGAPA
+557 TAAP
-564 AATSSAAAD
+564 AAAD
-573 GAVIAGEAATAVAA
+573 GATMAGEAAATVAA
-587 PEIVAGAAVASHVAG
+587 PEVVAATTVAGHAVHRAQRDHPRGNAS
-602 RRHHAHGPGAGA
+602 RPT
-614 PGGGQRSAT
+614 GGS
-623 GPASQSPDGPA
+623 SPA
-634 AHRLG
+634 AHPPAHTADPATSHPAPT
-639 EPAAAPIIGRSGAS
+639 PAA
-653 NPRSS
+653 
-658 TTGRAGTGSGVPHP
+658 GRAGRARPSTVQ
-672 PRDVRAGPG
+672 RDVAGPTPQQT
-681 RADVDEDSSPITGRS
+681 RAAQRSQPERSDIDEDTAPAPGRP
-696 TRSG
+696 R

>member
-1 MTTAPTTF
+1 MTSAPTTF
-9 SQRVAE
+9 GPRAAE
-15 YLGYQMATRPT
+15 YLGYQMATRPR

-45 TGAPPAAASTLAGAL
+45 GAAPPAAASTLAGAL
-60 NWTGVTDSHGVPV
+60 NWTAVTDSHGVPV

-95 VDPSSWARWLAN
+95 VDPSSWTRWLAN

-121 LQAQAGIYV
+121 LQAQAAVYI

-145 NTWLLWLATWFRPIF
+145 NTWLLWLATWFRPVF
-160 ETIRVILADLWVFP
+160 DTIRVILADLWVFP
-174 ICLMLGLG
+174 TCLLLGLA

-200 ILSTIAVGVLG
+200 MLSTLAVGILG
-211 IVLTRDPLSDLYNE
+211 SVLTRDPLNDLYSE

-246 GSITTGG
+246 GSLTSGG

-278 FGTTVDD
+278 FGTTVDN
-285 IGTCGGAYTAA
+285 IGTCAGVYTAS
-296 MLAPHGGSDLAG
+296 MLTPHDDSDLAG

-314 SCGAPQA
+314 TCGAPQA

-329 GANLALGSCYGLL
+329 GANLALGTFYGLL
-342 GAVFAFF
+342 GAIFAFF

-359 VCCAAFINALLS
+359 VCCAAFVNALLS

-386 RAARRIKMFFKHAAL
+386 RAALRLKMFFKHAAL

-428 VGMTHPL
+428 VGMSHPL

-465 DFTQLVA
+465 EFTHLVS
-472 DLGRRGREGYQRG
+472 DLARRGREGYQRG
-485 HDAYDRAKDLHS
+485 QDAYDRAQELNS
-497 RAPWSKTTGD
+497 RAPWTKNPD
-507 DSSDTPDDP
+507 PDQSDTPDDP
-516 EQPLTG
+516 DQPLTG
-522 TPVNGRPPGGRPP
+522 PPVNGRPPGGRPP
-535 SPGRARHH
+535 SPASPRR
-543 TLGAPAP
+543 P
-550 TPMPGAA
+550 TPGPPPSPPSVTASGAGAA
-557 TTSGAPA
+557 PPSAPVA
-564 AATSSAAAD
+564 SAGAAD
-573 GAVIAGEAATAVAA
+573 GAMVAGQAVAAVAA
-587 PEIVAGAAVASHVAG
+587 PEAVAGGAVASHVT
-602 RRHHAHGPGAGA
+602 
-614 PGGGQRSAT
+614 QRTTT
-623 GPASQSPDGPA
+623 GPASPSGAPTAPKVAQPN
-634 AHRLG
+634 
-639 EPAAAPIIGRSGAS
+639 AAPSAGRVGATS
-653 NPRSS
+653 PS
-658 TTGRAGTGSGVPHP
+658 TR
-672 PRDVRAGPG
+672 
-681 RADVDEDSSPITGRS
+681 RADLVTASDDPRRPSARPHLDRDDPPADDQPVKGR
-696 TRSG
+696 G